1 MYFITIF
8 NEPVV
13 KGYACYDTFLSM
25 LVVEMKDLSSLIDY
39 VTMKRKK
46 KLCTCETIRLS
57 L

>member
-1 MYFITIF
+1 MVYHHYEEYKPGCVLMYIITIF

-39 VTMKRKK
+39 VKQ
-46 KLCTCETIRLS
+46 
-57 L
+57 

>member
-39 VTMKRKK
+39 VTMKKQEK
-46 KLCTCETIRLS
+46 TWYM
-57 L
+57 